1 MLKIS
6 NTKIKLQNMKPIT
19 SRKEM
24 NVVQKRVFDLMNKGE
39 GNLTKE
45 EKNEVVALGLAAQ
58 EYETTI
64 YTIDRPK
71 TLYGMVELKLYE
83 RKMKQAQLAKKL
95 NLSEAKLS
103 LILNGK
109 QKPDVAFLKG
119 IRKELKIDADF
130 ILDHV

>member
-1 MLKIS
+1 
-6 NTKIKLQNMKPIT
+6 MKPIT

>member
-1 MLKIS
+1 
-6 NTKIKLQNMKPIT
+6 
-19 SRKEM
+19 
-24 NVVQKRVFDLMNKGE
+24 
-39 GNLTKE
+39 
-45 EKNEVVALGLAAQ
+45 
-58 EYETTI
+58 
-64 YTIDRPK
+64 
-71 TLYGMVELKLYE
+71 
-83 RKMKQAQLAKKL
+83 MKQAQLAKKL